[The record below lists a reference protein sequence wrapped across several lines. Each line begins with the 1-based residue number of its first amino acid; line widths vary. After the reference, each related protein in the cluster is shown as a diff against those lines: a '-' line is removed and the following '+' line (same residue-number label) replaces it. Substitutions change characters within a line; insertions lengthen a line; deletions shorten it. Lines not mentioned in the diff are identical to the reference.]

1 MGKFRLL
8 RLLIASALIVLATE
22 ASARWLVSQVGSD
35 ASAGSIELDVVLVND
50 TGAPLLDALADRLR
64 ARLSL
69 GPNAAALDLV
79 AIGVARQPDTPIAP
93 GAFRIR
99 RYTMTVPAGF
109 TGPVQLELMGTDAR
123 AIVMVAAPGI
133 TKMDPALPPA
143 QMTGS
148 RASDPEPPD
157 RDLDPRPP
165 ALSTYE
171 PMYFIL
177 GTRENAT
184 AKMQLSFKYRP
195 FDEEIFGTG
204 IFAPL
209 SKLHFGYTQ
218 ASLWDIGQE
227 SAPFR
232 DTSYRP
238 GIFYLEP
245 DLWRS
250 ADGGRRLSFAAGL
263 EHESNGR
270 DGESSRS
277 MNNAYLRPRWRVNF
291 GRDYYWALSPKFVK
305 YLEKSDNTDIADY
318 RGYVDLNI
326 RLGRYDGFE
335 VSSVLRKG
343 NRTAGSIQLDLTYP
357 IRRRIFA
364 DAGGFVH
371 LQYFNGYGESLLD
384 YNVHR
389 RSQMR
394 LGFSIVR

>member
-1 MGKFRLL
+1 MSVGTF
-8 RLLIASALIVLATE
+8 RLLIAGALIVLAAE
-22 ASARWLVSQVGSD
+22 ANARWLVSQAGLD
-35 ASAGSIELDVVLVND
+35 ASAGSIELDVVLAND
-50 TGAPLLDALADRLR
+50 TGAPFVDALADRLP
-64 ARLSL
+64 ARLSS
-69 GPNAAALDLV
+69 GPNTALLDLI
-79 AIGVARQPDTPIAP
+79 AIDVVQQPGTPIAP
-93 GAFRIR
+93 GVFRMR
-99 RYTMTVPAGF
+99 RYKMTVPAGF
-109 TGPVQLELMGTDAR
+109 TGPVQLELTGTDAR
-123 AIVMVAAPGI
+123 AIVMVAAPGVA
-133 TKMDPALPPA
+133 KVDRAPPPA
-143 QMTGS
+143 QITGS
-148 RASDPEPPD
+148 QAPDPDPPD

-171 PMYFIL
+171 PMYFIV

-195 FDEEIFGTG
+195 FDEEVFGKG

-277 MNNAYLRPRWRVNF
+277 INSAYLRPRWRANF
-291 GRDYYWALSPKFVK
+291 GRDYYWVLSPKFVT
-305 YLEKSDNTDIADY
+305 YLEKSDNDDIADY

-335 VSSVLRKG
+335 VSSILRKG

-357 IRRRIFA
+357 IRRRILV

-389 RSQMR
+389 RSQVR

>member
-1 MGKFRLL
+1 M
-8 RLLIASALIVLATE
+8 LAAE
-22 ASARWLVSQVGSD
+22 ANARWLVSQVGPD
-35 ASAGSIELDVVLVND
+35 APAGSIELDVILAND
-50 TGAPLLDALADRLR
+50 TGAPVPDALADRLR
-64 ARLSL
+64 ARLLS
-69 GPNAAALDLV
+69 GSNAAVVDLV
-79 AIGVARQPDTPIAP
+79 AIGIAHEPGTPIAP
-93 GAFRIR
+93 GAFRMR
-99 RYTMTVPAGF
+99 RYTMSAPAGF
-109 TGPVQLELMGTDAR
+109 TGPVQLELTGTDAR
-123 AIVMVAAPGI
+123 AIVMVAVPVITRVDPVPAPV
-133 TKMDPALPPA
+133 
-143 QMTGS
+143 QVTGS
-148 RASDPEPPD
+148 QASDPEPPD

-171 PMYFIL
+171 PMYAIV

-184 AKMQLSFKYRP
+184 VKMQLSFKYRP
-195 FDEEIFGTG
+195 FDEDVFGTG

-218 ASLWDIGQE
+218 TSLWDIGQE

-238 GIFYLEP
+238 DIFYLEP
-245 DLWRS
+245 DFWRS

-277 MNNAYLRPRWRVNF
+277 VNIAYLRTRWRMNI
-291 GRDYYWALSPKFVK
+291 GQDYYWVLWPKFVK

-318 RGYVDLNI
+318 RGYVDLNF
-326 RLGRYDGFE
+326 RFGRYDGFE

-343 NRTAGSIQLDLTYP
+343 NRTAGSMQLDLTYP
-357 IRRRIFA
+357 IRRRILA

-371 LQYFNGYGESLLD
+371 FQYFNGYGESLLD

-389 RSQMR
+389 RSQVR

>member
-1 MGKFRLL
+1 MSVGKL
-8 RLLIASALIVLATE
+8 RFLIASALIVLAAE
-22 ASARWLVSQVGSD
+22 ANARWLVSQVGID
-35 ASAGSIELDVVLVND
+35 ARDGSIELDVVLAND
-50 TGAPLLDALADRLR
+50 TSAPLPDALAERLR
-64 ARLSL
+64 ARLSS
-69 GPNAAALDLV
+69 GPNAADLDLV
-79 AIGVARQPDTPIAP
+79 AISVVQQSGTPIAP
-93 GAFRIR
+93 GAFRMR
-99 RYTMTVPAGF
+99 RYKMTAPVAF
-109 TGPVQLELMGTDAR
+109 TGPVQLELTGTDAR
-123 AIVMVAAPGI
+123 AIVMIAAPDI
-133 TKMDPALPPA
+133 AKVDPPPA
-143 QMTGS
+143 QATGPQ
-148 RASDPEPPD
+148 ASAPKPPD

-171 PMYFIL
+171 PMYFIV

-218 ASLWDIGQE
+218 TSLWDIGQE

-232 DTSYRP
+232 DTGYRP
-238 GIFYLEP
+238 GFFYLEP
-245 DLWRS
+245 DFWRS
-250 ADGGRRLSFAAGL
+250 ADGGHRLSFSSGL

-277 MNNAYLRPRWRVNF
+277 MNIAFLRARWRTNF
-291 GRDYYWALSPKFVK
+291 GRDYYWVLWPKFVK
-305 YLEKSDNTDIADY
+305 YLEKSDNADIADY

-357 IRRRIFA
+357 IRRRILV

-389 RSQMR
+389 RSQVR